1 MNNLSP
7 WVFDQC
13 PQGWRQYDMLGELT
27 EAVRVIRTYLS
38 LWAQGPTWHKDTPA
52 DVEGRT
58 VPTSLVHWHL
68 GQVLAFNDQVPEA
81 IESMRNCIVLEA
93 SPAFAAYA
101 RGTIAFLK
109 RDARG
114 LDEAIAQGA
123 ANPQVLERLRTGL
136 AQGLAYKES
145 Y

>member
-13 PQGWRQYDMLGELT
+13 PQGWRQHDMLGDLP
-27 EAVRVIRTYLS
+27 EAVRVIRAYLH
-38 LWAQGPTWHKDTPA
+38 LWAVGPDWHKDTPA
-52 DVEGRT
+52 DAEGRT
-58 VPTSLVHWHL
+58 LPTSLVHWHL

-81 IESMRNCIVLEA
+81 IEAMENCVVLES
-93 SPAFAAYA
+93 SPSFAAYA

-109 RDARG
+109 GDAQG
-114 LDEAIAQGA
+114 LEGALASGA

-136 AQGLAYKES
+136 AQGLTYKES